1 MIWALQPA
9 NKLVCEVAL
18 QTGWRIADILSLTTE
33 QLQKASHKKRC
44 SVTITEQKTGKR
56 STRILP
62 RDLCDRLIEQS
73 GRLYVFEGR
82 DDYRKH
88 RTRQAVYMDL
98 KAVAKKFKLNINLS
112 PHSLRK
118 NYAVYLRHNGYSL
131 EDIQKKLNH
140 FSIGTTMLYAM
151 ADEMTLKY
159 K

>member
-1 MIWALQPA
+1 MLWALQPP

-18 QTGWRIADILSLTTE
+18 QTGWRIDDILSLTTE
-33 QLQKASHKKRC
+33 QLQKALKKKRC

-56 STRILP
+56 SNRILP
-62 RDLCDRLIEQS
+62 RDLCERLVEQA

-98 KAVAKKFKLNINLS
+98 KAVAKKFHIKINLS

-118 NYAVYLRHNGYSL
+118 NYAVYLRQQGYSL
-131 EDIQKKLNH
+131 EQIQKKLNH
-140 FSIGTTMLYAM
+140 FSIGTTMIYAM
-151 ADEMTLKY
+151 ADEMTSKY